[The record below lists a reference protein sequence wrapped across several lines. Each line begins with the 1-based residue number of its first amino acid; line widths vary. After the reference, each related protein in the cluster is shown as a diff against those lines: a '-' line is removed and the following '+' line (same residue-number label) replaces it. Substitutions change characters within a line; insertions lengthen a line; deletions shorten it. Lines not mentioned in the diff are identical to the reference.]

1 MNCIAANLGSRPTQG
16 PRQRRRLADVRF
28 QQVCKTYP
36 GRRGGDPVSVL
47 RQLDLHVRDGEF
59 LVLVGPSGCGKSTLL
74 RLLAGL
80 EQPSSGSI
88 SLDGQP
94 VRGPGSDRGMVFQK
108 YSLYPW
114 LTAAQNVAFG
124 MELQGLERS
133 EIRERTGFYLEVVGL
148 AEAARRLP
156 RELSGGMQQRVAIAR
171 ALAADPRVLLLD
183 EPFGALD
190 LQIRESMQE
199 FLYGLWRRTGLSVLL
214 ITHDIDEALL
224 LAQQVHIL
232 APRPGRIVE
241 SLTVELNKD
250 NLRDLRLTPDFQTLR
265 HQVADTLRRL
275 DGDLA

>member
-1 MNCIAANLGSRPTQG
+1 MNLVLDAVCKRFCSGNHGPLVLDRISLAMHTGQFLALLGS
-16 PRQRRRLADVRF
+16 
-28 QQVCKTYP
+28 
-36 GRRGGDPVSVL
+36 
-47 RQLDLHVRDGEF
+47 
-59 LVLVGPSGCGKSTLL
+59 SGSGKSTLM
-74 RLLAGL
+74 RLVAGL

-148 AEAARRLP
+148 AESARRLP

-171 ALAADPRVLLLD
+171 ALAANPRLLLLD

-232 APRPGRIVE
+232 APRPGRIVR

-275 DGDLA
+275 DDNLA

>member
-1 MNCIAANLGSRPTQG
+1 MNLVLDAVCKRFGDSNHGPLVLDRISLTMHTGQFLALLGS
-16 PRQRRRLADVRF
+16 
-28 QQVCKTYP
+28 
-36 GRRGGDPVSVL
+36 
-47 RQLDLHVRDGEF
+47 
-59 LVLVGPSGCGKSTLL
+59 SGSGKSTLM
-74 RLLAGL
+74 RLVAGL

-148 AEAARRLP
+148 AESARRLP

-171 ALAADPRVLLLD
+171 ALAADPRLLLLD

-232 APRPGRIVE
+232 APRPGRIVQ

-250 NLRDLRLTPDFQTLR
+250 NLRDLRLSPPFQTLR
-265 HQVADTLRRL
+265 HRVADTLRQL
-275 DGDLA
+275 DGDLP

>member
-1 MNCIAANLGSRPTQG
+1 MNLVLDAVCKRFGSGNHGPLVLDRISLAMHTGQFLALLGS
-16 PRQRRRLADVRF
+16 
-28 QQVCKTYP
+28 
-36 GRRGGDPVSVL
+36 
-47 RQLDLHVRDGEF
+47 
-59 LVLVGPSGCGKSTLL
+59 SGSGKSTLM
-74 RLLAGL
+74 RLVAGL

-124 MELQGLERS
+124 MDLQGLERS

-171 ALAADPRVLLLD
+171 ALAANPRLLLLD

-199 FLYGLWRRTGLSVLL
+199 FLFGLWRRTGLSVLL

-232 APRPGRIVE
+232 APRPGRIVQ
-241 SLTVELNKD
+241 SLTLELNKD

-265 HQVADTLRRL
+265 HQVADTLRQL

>member
-1 MNCIAANLGSRPTQG
+1 MNLVLDAVCKRFGSGNHGPLVLDRISLAMHTGQFLALLGS
-16 PRQRRRLADVRF
+16 
-28 QQVCKTYP
+28 
-36 GRRGGDPVSVL
+36 
-47 RQLDLHVRDGEF
+47 
-59 LVLVGPSGCGKSTLL
+59 SGSGKSTLM
-74 RLLAGL
+74 RLVAGL

-171 ALAADPRVLLLD
+171 ALAAEPKLLLLD

-190 LQIRESMQE
+190 IQIRESMQE
-199 FLYGLWRRTGLSVLL
+199 FLHQLWRQTGLTALL
-214 ITHDIDEALL
+214 ITHDLEEALL
-224 LAQQVHIL
+224 LASEVHIM
-232 APRPGRIVE
+232 APSPGRIVR
-241 SLTVELNKD
+241 TVKVDLDRHDMAHLRVSRPFLEL
-250 NLRDLRLTPDFQTLR
+250 RE
-265 HQVADTLRRL
+265 
-275 DGDLA
+275 DLARSLRGLEPAGVR

>member
-1 MNCIAANLGSRPTQG
+1 MNLVLDAVCKRFGSGNHGPLVLDRISLAMHTGQFLALLGS
-16 PRQRRRLADVRF
+16 
-28 QQVCKTYP
+28 
-36 GRRGGDPVSVL
+36 
-47 RQLDLHVRDGEF
+47 
-59 LVLVGPSGCGKSTLL
+59 SGSGKSTLM
-74 RLLAGL
+74 RLVAGL

-88 SLDGQP
+88 ILDGQP

-148 AEAARRLP
+148 AESARRLP

-171 ALAADPRVLLLD
+171 ALAANPRLLLLD

-232 APRPGRIVE
+232 APRPGRIVQ

-250 NLRDLRLTPDFQTLR
+250 NLRDLRLTPDFQNLR

>member
-1 MNCIAANLGSRPTQG
+1 MNLVLDAVCKRFGEGKQTQLVLDRISLAMHTGQFLALLGS
-16 PRQRRRLADVRF
+16 
-28 QQVCKTYP
+28 
-36 GRRGGDPVSVL
+36 
-47 RQLDLHVRDGEF
+47 
-59 LVLVGPSGCGKSTLL
+59 SGSGKSTLM
-74 RLLAGL
+74 RLVAGL

-171 ALAADPRVLLLD
+171 ALAANPRLLLLD

-232 APRPGRIVE
+232 APRPGRIVQ

-275 DGDLA
+275 DGDLV

>member
-1 MNCIAANLGSRPTQG
+1 MNLVLDAVCKRFGDGKHSQLVLDRISLAMHTGQFLALLGS
-16 PRQRRRLADVRF
+16 
-28 QQVCKTYP
+28 
-36 GRRGGDPVSVL
+36 
-47 RQLDLHVRDGEF
+47 
-59 LVLVGPSGCGKSTLL
+59 SGSGKSTLM
-74 RLLAGL
+74 RLVAGL

-171 ALAADPRVLLLD
+171 ALAANPRVLLLD

-232 APRPGRIVE
+232 APRPGRIVQ

-275 DGDLA
+275 DGDLT

>member
-1 MNCIAANLGSRPTQG
+1 MNLVLDAVCKRFGSGNHGPLVLDRISLAMHTGQFLALLGS
-16 PRQRRRLADVRF
+16 
-28 QQVCKTYP
+28 
-36 GRRGGDPVSVL
+36 
-47 RQLDLHVRDGEF
+47 
-59 LVLVGPSGCGKSTLL
+59 SGSGKSTLM
-74 RLLAGL
+74 RLVAGL

-171 ALAADPRVLLLD
+171 ALAADPRLLLLD

-232 APRPGRIVE
+232 APRPGRIVQ

-250 NLRDLRLTPDFQTLR
+250 NLRDLRLSPAFQTLR
-265 HQVADTLRRL
+265 HRVADTLRRL
-275 DGDLA
+275 DGDLV